1 MWKRRVAFRKS
12 IEFLEKQAEYGAE
25 QARAGCRFTARSLK
39 TAGNDDY
46 VVRVREFGVEASR
59 ELVAK
64 MGGPNEAATVMLA
77 IALDAAHK
85 RAW

>member
-1 MWKRRVAFRKS
+1 M
-12 IEFLEKQAEYGAE
+12 
-25 QARAGCRFTARSLK
+25 
-39 TAGNDDY
+39 
-46 VVRVREFGVEASR
+46 EASR